1 MKEYKIDS
9 SKGMEIGLY
18 SLGDL
23 LPDVHTGNTIPEQ
36 ERIQN
41 IIQTA
46 KLAEDAGLDIFSLG
60 ESHQPYF
67 ISQAHQVILAYIVAI
82 TSKIKLTSGVTV
94 LSTADPVRVYEEFST
109 LDLLSNGRIE
119 LIAGRA
125 SRTGVYKLMGINLR
139 DYEAIFE
146 E

>member
-41 IIQTA
+41 IIQT
-46 KLAEDAGLDIFSLG
+46 KISRRCGLGHL
-60 ESHQPYF
+60 QPW
-67 ISQAHQVILAYIVAI
+67 
-82 TSKIKLTSGVTV
+82 
-94 LSTADPVRVYEEFST
+94 
-109 LDLLSNGRIE
+109 
-119 LIAGRA
+119 
-125 SRTGVYKLMGINLR
+125 
-139 DYEAIFE
+139 
-146 E
+146 